1 LIRDEIKLDD
11 QAAKGKVIDI
21 PAAKGQ
27 TNRIG
32 VIDLPSF
39 YVPMDLNGPRKSD
52 GEKSTPHYT
61 STDVAKLL
69 AKFNKE
75 HVQGVIL
82 DLRRNGGGSL
92 EECVKL
98 TGLFIKDG
106 PVVQVKDAANRIF
119 VDEDRDS
126 RLQYD
131 GPLIVLTSR
140 YSASASEILAGAL
153 QDYDRAL
160 IVGDLS
166 THGKGTVQQ
175 LQPLRQFITE
185 EAMTNDPGTLKI
197 TKAKFYRA
205 SGGSTQLNG
214 VYSDIVLPSIL
225 NHAKDIGE
233 KAIESALPYDK
244 IESARFDKLNDVSP
258 YKQELLNRSS
268 ARIDKDRDYD
278 YVRQDIET
286 FRKHQALNSISL
298 NEKARIKEWDDE
310 DLRQRARNKERLTR
324 KTPDRVTYDVSLAQ
338 AELPG
343 LVVTVKTNAPTT
355 HVTITDGKSSP
366 KSPVTHETAEAGEDA
381 VPAIDPALEETQR
394 ILLDYIGMLARK
406 GVAATTR

>member
-1 LIRDEIKLDD
+1 
-11 QAAKGKVIDI
+11 
-21 PAAKGQ
+21 
-27 TNRIG
+27 
-32 VIDLPSF
+32 
-39 YVPMDLNGPRKSD
+39 MDLNGPRKSD
-52 GEKSTPHYT
+52 GEKATPHYT

-69 AKFNKE
+69 AKFNQE

-106 PVVQVKDAANRIF
+106 PVVQVKDAFKHIF

-140 YSASASEILAGAL
+140 HSASASEILAGAL
-153 QDYDRAL
+153 QDYNRAL

-205 SGGSTQLNG
+205 SGGSTQLKG
-214 VYSDIVLPSIL
+214 VLSDIVLPSIL
-225 NHAKDIGE
+225 NYAKEIGE
-233 KAIESALPYDK
+233 KSIENALPYDE
-244 IESARFDKLNDVSP
+244 IESARFEKTDLVQASYTD
-258 YKQELLNRSS
+258 ELLKRSNQ
-268 ARIDKDRDYD
+268 RISKDREYD

-298 NEKARIKEWDDE
+298 NEKSRVKEWDEE
-310 DLRQRARNKERLTR
+310 DLRQRARNKERLART
-324 KTPDRVTYDVSLAQ
+324 TSDRVTYDVSLQQ

-343 LVVTVKTNAPTT
+343 LTVTAKTNAPVAS
-355 HVTITDGKSSP
+355 VTSDA
-366 KSPVTHETAEAGEDA
+366 PVKVMPAGDAAE
-381 VPAIDPALEETQR
+381 PADEAAPIVDPALEETQR
-394 ILLDYIGMLARK
+394 ILLDYIGILSRK